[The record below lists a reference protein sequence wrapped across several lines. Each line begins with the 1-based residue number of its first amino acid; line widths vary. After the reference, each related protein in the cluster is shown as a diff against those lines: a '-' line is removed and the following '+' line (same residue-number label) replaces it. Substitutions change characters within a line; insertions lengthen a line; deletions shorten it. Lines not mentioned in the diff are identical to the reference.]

1 MWLLV
6 RILFAIPVG
15 TYLIVHQWHS
25 LRFVRHTALL
35 SCPPGRVHT
44 WCCSPLLPSWPCS
57 HLVLLSSLALLAVFT
72 PGLHTAGAD
81 ALLEARARVVAAPVD
96 LARVARPDEAPPHPT
111 ARSQRATRLAA
122 LLLCWLLWSRS
133 LPQLHVGLQAP
144 HGGAQ
149 DPALWC
155 ATHRRRR
162 KPGPRGRSS
171 PL

>member
-1 MWLLV
+1 MHAVVHLERPGFLPHV
-6 RILFAIPVG
+6 ASCSHPLRDTRRHVSHRTPV
-15 TYLIVHQWHS
+15 
-25 LRFVRHTALL
+25 AL
-35 SCPPGRVHT
+35 SKVCASY
-44 WCCSPLLPSWPCS
+44 CSPLLPSWPCS

-155 ATHRRRR
+155 ATHRRRI